1 MSLIDAARGLGPMIA
16 ARAADTEA
24 ARRLPPDLAA
34 ALSDA
39 GLFRM
44 FVPQAYGGPQTDPA
58 TFVEAVEA
66 VAMADAAPAWCVMIA
81 ATTAMTAAYLP
92 PDWAKLIH
100 GRPDGISGGVFAPM
114 GRAVREG
121 DHWRVNGHWQWA
133 SGSQNCDWLL
143 GGCLLEEDGQI
154 RTLPNGAPDARMLFW
169 PAADAEL
176 IDTWHVTGLKGT
188 GSLDMAVKDLR
199 VPLDRMVSFVAE
211 PPRIEAP
218 LYAFPAFGLLSFGI
232 AAVALGNARAAI
244 DDLVNLA
251 GAKKPQGARKVLAER
266 AMAQVELA
274 KAEAALRSARA
285 FLFDE
290 IGKAWTLACA
300 GDPVSRESRAGLRLA
315 ATHAVR
321 TGADVVRAMYD
332 LAGGTAV
339 YETSPL
345 QRRFRDAH
353 VATQHIMTGPA
364 TLEMTGR
371 VLMGLPGD
379 DAML

>member
-1 MSLIDAARGLGPMIA
+1 MSLIDAARTLAPTLA
-16 ARAADTEA
+16 ARASDTEA
-24 ARRLPPDLAA
+24 ARRLPPDLAHA
-34 ALSDA
+34 ISDA

-44 FVPQAYGGPQTDPA
+44 FVPHAYGGPQTDPA
-58 TFVEAVEA
+58 TFVEVVET
-66 VAMADAAPAWCVMIA
+66 VARADAAPAWCVMIA
-81 ATTAMTAAYLP
+81 ATTAMTAAYMEP
-92 PDWAKLIH
+92 EDAKAIH
-100 GRPDGISGGVFAPM
+100 GRPEGISGGVFAPM
-114 GRAVREG
+114 GRAVRDG
-121 DHWRVNGHWQWA
+121 DAWRVNGRWQWA

-143 GGCLLEEDGQI
+143 GGCLLEDDGHI
-154 RTLPNGAPDARMLFW
+154 RMLPGGAPDARMLFW
-169 PAADAEL
+169 PAGEAEL

-188 GSLDMAVKDLR
+188 GSLDMAVKDVR
-199 VPLDRMVSFVAE
+199 VPLSRMVSLVADK
-211 PPRIEAP
+211 PRIEAP

-244 DDLVNLA
+244 DDLVALA
-251 GAKKPQGARKVLAER
+251 GGKKPQGARKVLAER

-290 IGKAWTLACA
+290 IGAAWAIACK
-300 GDPVSRESRAGLRLA
+300 GDPVPRENRALLRLA
-315 ATHAVR
+315 ATNAVR
-321 TGADVVRAMYD
+321 TGAEVVRAMYD

-353 VATQHIMTGPA
+353 VATQHMMTAPA
-364 TLEMTGR
+364 TYELTGR
-371 VLMGLPGD
+371 VFMGLPGD